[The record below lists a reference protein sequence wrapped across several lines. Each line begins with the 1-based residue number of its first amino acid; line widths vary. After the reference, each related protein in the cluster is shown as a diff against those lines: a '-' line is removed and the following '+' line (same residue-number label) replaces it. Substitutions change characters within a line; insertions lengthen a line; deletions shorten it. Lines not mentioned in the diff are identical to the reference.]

1 VVVEGMTSNETPNLM
16 KGKKAFVSTGLAGMD
31 TASMVMLA
39 ASNTREQRETVEGV
53 KEKLL

>member
-1 VVVEGMTSNETPNLM
+1 MTSNETPNLM
-16 KGKKAFVSTGLAGMD
+16 KGREAFVSTGLAGMD

-39 ASNTREQRETVEGV
+39 ASNTRGQRKTLEGA